1 MPEIFLMYRRCLKLS
16 RNIIEEIEQIG
27 IVPVVVIEDVEN
39 AVGLAKALMNGGL
52 PCAEVTFRTK
62 AAAESI
68 RLIKEAY
75 PEMILGAGTILTVE
89 QAKSAI
95 EAGAEFI
102 VSPGINPEVVSY
114 CINEDVCIIP
124 GCANPT
130 NIETA
135 LSLGVTNVKFFPA
148 EQAGGLAMMQ
158 AMSAP
163 YSNVRFMP
171 TGGINE
177 KNIKQYLGFSK
188 VIACGGSYMVS
199 KDLIANKAFDK
210 ITELTKRAVQAMLD
224 FRVVSV
230 GTIDNVQTIV
240 MASGNLKRAVYHLNK
255 MGVFM
260 EQATAIYKGD
270 RLTSIDMVGNENQK
284 IRLIEQA

>member
-1 MPEIFLMYRRCLKLS
+1 MN
-16 RNIIEEIEQIG
+16 RNIIEEIEKIG
-27 IVPVVVIEDVEN
+27 IVPVVVIEDAEN
-39 AVGLAKALMNGGL
+39 AVLLAKALIDGGL

-68 RLIKEAY
+68 RLIKESY
-75 PEMILGAGTILTVE
+75 PEMILGAGTILTIE
-89 QAKSAI
+89 QAKAAI

-102 VSPGINPEVVSY
+102 VSPGINLEVVSY
-114 CINEDVCIIP
+114 CINENVCIIP

-148 EQAGGLAMMQ
+148 EQAGGLSMMQ

-163 YSNVRFMP
+163 YSNVKFMP

-210 ITELTKRAVQAMLD
+210 ITALTKRAVQAMLD
-224 FRVVSV
+224 FKVVSV
-230 GTIDNVQTIV
+230 ETNDNVQTIV
-240 MASGNLKRAVYHLNK
+240 MASGNLKRAVYHLTR
-255 MGVFM
+255 MGVSL
-260 EQATAIYKGD
+260 EKNTAIYKGD
-270 RLTSIDMVGNENQK
+270 RLKSIDMIGNVKQK
-284 IRLIEQA
+284 IRLIEES